1 MPGQQ
6 RWGRFLNREAETK
19 DWALRLP
26 ELEQRFLKTLRR
38 AAARSQAYGDLYQQA
53 GVDAQ
58 GIRGLADLARLPIL
72 RMSDLVRRQEQAPPF
87 GGFETQPAER
97 FPRIYVNPGFLWQP
111 GESPHR
117 DTSWAEALC
126 AGGLLPGDRVL
137 NTFSYHLWP
146 YAHMLDESAQML
158 GATVVPGGTG
168 NAFMQVRIMRKLAV
182 KAYLGT
188 PSFLMTLAQRAEAM
202 GLDPAQ
208 DLSLEAAVVGAEML
222 SESLRLRLQEKLG
235 ISVRQAYGTVYLG
248 CLGYECQQARGLH
261 VPDGVLVEVVDPQ
274 TGRPQPPGTPGEV
287 VASHLDPAYPMIR
300 LATGDLSL
308 WAQGSC
314 PCGRSG
320 PRLQRILGR
329 IDQAVKV
336 RGTFVHPWQIDEVFA
351 ARPEVFKYQAAV
363 SRQQDQDLIT
373 LLVELREGVEPTPE
387 LRRQLEQELR
397 EFLTVKGEVEFLP
410 QGTIPDF
417 HGKIV
422 DRRKWD

>member
-1 MPGQQ
+1 MQGQQ
-6 RWGRFLNREAETK
+6 RRGRFLNQAAETG
-19 DWALRLP
+19 DWKERQR
-26 ELEQRFLKTLRR
+26 ELEQRFVSTLRR
-38 AAARSQAYGDLYQQA
+38 AAAGSTAYQEFYRQA
-53 GVDAQ
+53 GVEA
-58 GIRGLADLARLPIL
+58 GAVRGLADLERLPIL
-72 RMSDLVRRQEQAPPF
+72 RMSDLVSRQQEHPPF
-87 GGFETQPAER
+87 GGFETQPAAS

-111 GESPHR
+111 GQSPYL
-117 DTSWAEALC
+117 DTSWAEALA

-146 YAHMLDESAQML
+146 FAHMLDESAQML
-158 GATVVPGGTG
+158 GATVVPSGTG
-168 NAFMQVRIMRKLAV
+168 NAFMQVRIMRKLGV
-182 KAYLGT
+182 KFYLGT

-202 GLDPAQ
+202 GLEPAQ

-222 SESLRLRLQEKLG
+222 SESLRARLQEKLG

-248 CLGYECQQARGLH
+248 CLGYECDLAQALH
-261 VPDGVLVEVVDPQ
+261 VPEGALVEVVDPQ
-274 TGRPQPPGTPGEV
+274 TGRPQPPGAPGEV
-287 VASHLDPAYPMIR
+287 VASRLDPVYPMLR

-314 PCGRSG
+314 ACGRSG

-351 ARPEVFKYQAAV
+351 ARPEVFKYQAVV
-363 SRQQDQDLIT
+363 SRQQDQDRLE
-373 LLVELREGVEPTPE
+373 LLVELKEGVEPAAE

-397 EFLTVKGEVEFLP
+397 EFLTVKGAVQFTP
-410 QGTIPDF
+410 QGSIPDF

>member
-1 MPGQQ
+1 
-6 RWGRFLNREAETK
+6 
-19 DWALRLP
+19 
-26 ELEQRFLKTLRR
+26 
-38 AAARSQAYGDLYQQA
+38 
-53 GVDAQ
+53 
-58 GIRGLADLARLPIL
+58 
-72 RMSDLVRRQEQAPPF
+72 
-87 GGFETQPAER
+87 
-97 FPRIYVNPGFLWQP
+97 
-111 GESPHR
+111 
-117 DTSWAEALC
+117 
-126 AGGLLPGDRVL
+126 
-137 NTFSYHLWP
+137 
-146 YAHMLDESAQML
+146 
-158 GATVVPGGTG
+158 
-168 NAFMQVRIMRKLAV
+168 
-182 KAYLGT
+182 
-188 PSFLMTLAQRAEAM
+188 
-202 GLDPAQ
+202 
-208 DLSLEAAVVGAEML
+208 
-222 SESLRLRLQEKLG
+222 
-235 ISVRQAYGTVYLG
+235 
-248 CLGYECQQARGLH
+248 
-261 VPDGVLVEVVDPQ
+261 
-274 TGRPQPPGTPGEV
+274 
-287 VASHLDPAYPMIR
+287 MIR